1 MAKEISFPD
10 FLRAVAIPMFGFG
23 IVNPMGPT
31 FMGFAIGK
39 TKSGNSS
46 LLFFSLNPFSQIA
59 EEISTYNF
67 DPQNINADSLFKDYG
82 LCFDIDKF
90 LVGKKSNGQEFGT
103 PTFLF
108 GNLGGETTEALDE
121 QQLIVLSIIRNSNDP
136 LRTLQILNDYP
147 MNVMDRVSHEMS
159 LSPLGSENNEEK
171 QVPSN
176 EQIIEITSH
185 ICNPEHIK
193 QEFRG
198 FNIAWAGAINFQRD
212 NGNTQLA
219 DSALGLDES
228 LGVIGNLFP
237 SLFQLMEED

>member
-1 MAKEISFPD
+1 MTKEISFPD
-10 FLRAVAIPMFGFG
+10 FLRAVAMPMFGFG

-39 TKSGNSS
+39 KKSGNSS
-46 LLFFSLNPFSQIA
+46 LLFFSLNPFSQTA

-67 DPQNINADSLFKDYG
+67 DSQNIAADSLFKDYG
-82 LCFDIDKF
+82 LFSDIDKF
-90 LVGKKSNGQEFGT
+90 LDKKRSNGQEFGA

-108 GNLGGETTEALDE
+108 GNLGGETKEALDE
-121 QQLIVLSIIRNSNDP
+121 QNLIILSIIRHSKDP
-136 LRTLQILNDYP
+136 LRTLQNLNDYP

-159 LSPLGSENNEEK
+159 SSPLGSENDEEK

-176 EQIIEITSH
+176 EQIIEIISH
-185 ICNPEHIK
+185 ICNPEHIR

-219 DSALGLDES
+219 DSALGLEES
-228 LGVIGNLFP
+228 LGVIGKLFP
-237 SLFQLMEED
+237 SLFQLMVED